1 MRRIAGF
8 TLIEVVV
15 ALALAAGS
23 IGALLTVF
31 DDSAIRTDRAVLSRL
46 ALLQAQS
53 ALDTAGSGPLIP
65 GWRVN
70 GAGEGLA
77 WEAAVFEH
85 GDTEP
90 PLRRLVAAVWQLG
103 PDGPIGEPL
112 VQLQTLRL
120 ARGVANAAR

>member
-1 MRRIAGF
+1 MRQQTGF

-31 DDSAIRTDRAVLSRL
+31 DDAALRTDRAVLSRL

-53 ALDTAGSGPLIP
+53 ALDAAAAGPLTP
-65 GWRVN
+65 GWRVD
-70 GAGEGLA
+70 GAMEGLI
-77 WEAAVFEH
+77 WEAQVAEY
-85 GDTEP
+85 GDSTP
-90 PLRRLVAAVWQLG
+90 PLRRLVAAVWRLG

-112 VQLQTLRL
+112 VRLQTLRL
-120 ARGVANAAR
+120 ARGDANAGR